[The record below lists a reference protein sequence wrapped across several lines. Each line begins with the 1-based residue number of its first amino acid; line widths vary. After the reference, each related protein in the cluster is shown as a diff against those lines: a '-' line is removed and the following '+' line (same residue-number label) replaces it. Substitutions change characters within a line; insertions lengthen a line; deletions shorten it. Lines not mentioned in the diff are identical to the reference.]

1 MMIWSS
7 LQCSTRLELKQA
19 SYLGIVNNDEEMQF
33 ICVFCS
39 TEFCSN
45 QLMEEDRAV
54 GEESALHV
62 CSNNSEGSL
71 VRQFLTLFP
80 FTLRHESSFLCIIGA

>member
-80 FTLRHESSFLCIIGA
+80 FALRHESNFLCMIGA

>member
-1 MMIWSS
+1 
-7 LQCSTRLELKQA
+7 
-19 SYLGIVNNDEEMQF
+19 
-33 ICVFCS
+33 
-39 TEFCSN
+39 
-45 QLMEEDRAV
+45 MEEARAV

-80 FTLRHESSFLCIIGA
+80 FTLRHESNFLCMIGA

>member
-1 MMIWSS
+1 
-7 LQCSTRLELKQA
+7 
-19 SYLGIVNNDEEMQF
+19 
-33 ICVFCS
+33 
-39 TEFCSN
+39 
-45 QLMEEDRAV
+45 MEEARAV

-80 FTLRHESSFLCIIGA
+80 FTLHHESNFFCIIGA